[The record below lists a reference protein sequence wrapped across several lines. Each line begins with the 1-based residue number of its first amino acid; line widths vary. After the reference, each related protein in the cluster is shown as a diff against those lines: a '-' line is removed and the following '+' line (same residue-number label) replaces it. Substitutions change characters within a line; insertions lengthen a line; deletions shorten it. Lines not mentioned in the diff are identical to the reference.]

1 MGTIIFLSEREDAT
15 KAAVTKYKRAKQ
27 VFDLLPDSQEKWEAE
42 YPKLQEKAET
52 LRQTG
57 RNDILERDGWL

>member
-1 MGTIIFLSEREDAT
+1 MGTVIFLSEREDAT
-15 KAAVTKYKRAKQ
+15 EYKRAKQ

-57 RNDILERDGWL
+57 RNDTLERDGWL